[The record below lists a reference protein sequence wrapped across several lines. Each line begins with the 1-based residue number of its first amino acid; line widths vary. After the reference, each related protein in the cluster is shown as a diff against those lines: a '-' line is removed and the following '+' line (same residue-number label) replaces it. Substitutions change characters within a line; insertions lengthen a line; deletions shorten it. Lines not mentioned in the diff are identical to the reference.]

1 MDAPFAARFRVLVDA
16 SSKMYWAYY
25 TVARWL
31 ATRLEALAYGIQFM
45 VTSFCILDTRLDPVT
60 AGMALVYTLQITNK
74 LQSAVRQ
81 TVEVESCMTAVER
94 LRYYAECPMEK
105 EHRKPLCA
113 TVGRCGGSGSGGGIG
128 DGTGDDSDGAL
139 DSSWPATGSIRF
151 EDCRM
156 RYRPG
161 LPDVLCG
168 LSLSVRGGEKVGWCG
183 RTGAGKS
190 SVMVALLRMVEL
202 SGGKVFIDSVDIA
215 SVALATLRS
224 RVSIIPQDPVL
235 FSGTIRENLQPD
247 ASVDDATLW
256 QVLGDVHL
264 ADRLRGEGKLDAVV
278 AEHGTNFSVGEK
290 QLLCIA
296 RALLRNSRIILMDE
310 ATASIDAKTDALIQQ
325 LVRERFKSSTVLT
338 IAHRLNTIVE
348 YDTIVVVDGGQVVET
363 GTPLELLQPRS
374 CGELSRFGAL
384 VAEMGEDMTSAMLAA
399 ARRKEGQIQ
408 ASDRS

>member
-1 MDAPFAARFRVLVDA
+1 
-16 SSKMYWAYY
+16 
-25 TVARWL
+25 
-31 ATRLEALAYGIQFM
+31 
-45 VTSFCILDTRLDPVT
+45 
-60 AGMALVYTLQITNK
+60 
-74 LQSAVRQ
+74 
-81 TVEVESCMTAVER
+81 
-94 LRYYAECPMEK
+94 
-105 EHRKPLCA
+105 
-113 TVGRCGGSGSGGGIG
+113 
-128 DGTGDDSDGAL
+128 
-139 DSSWPATGSIRF
+139 
-151 EDCRM
+151 M

-264 ADRLRGEGKLDAVV
+264 ADRLRGEGQLDAVV

-296 RALLRNSRIILMDE
+296 RALLSRASLVILDE
-310 ATASIDAKTDALIQQ
+310 ATSAVDAETDALIQRT
-325 LVRERFKSSTVLT
+325 VRAEFAQSTVIT
-338 IAHRLNTIVE
+338 IAHRLNSVLDADKILVLDAGRLAE
-348 YDTIVVVDGGQVVET
+348 F
-363 GTPLELLQPRS
+363 GTPRELLARPGFFR
-374 CGELSRFGAL
+374 EM
-384 VAEMGEDMTSAMLAA
+384 VASSTEQDHAA
-399 ARRKEGQIQ
+399 
-408 ASDRS
+408 